1 MISKLKLGMPHLTY
15 NGLDQIWL
23 LKQLGHNHWSM
34 LSSGPALSKDNE
46 RLYASFFC
54 LNLNFNQGQHLYQE
68 NDTVTVDSKL
78 FKYNA
83 QIYRSVHT
91 VSNERNVTTATLDS
105 VFVKKN
111 MSTNELV
118 RDDPHSHINE
128 IEKIDQVFL
137 DEHKKLKKQLRTE
150 HLTDRL
156 VRLQFNPETQFNAV
170 KILYFANYLNLVSQ
184 TEHEF
189 FPEIKNP
196 IKDITVYY
204 FANIGVDDTVYGNT
218 ELINGVY
225 STKLIANN
233 RVIALCN
240 IKR

>member
-1 MISKLKLGMPHLTY
+1 
-15 NGLDQIWL
+15 
-23 LKQLGHNHWSM
+23 
-34 LSSGPALSKDNE
+34 
-46 RLYASFFC
+46 

-91 VSNERNVTTATLDS
+91 VANERNVTTATLDS

-111 MSTNELV
+111 MTTNELV

-189 FPEIKNP
+189 FPGIKDP
-196 IKDITVYY
+196 IKDVTVYY

-218 ELINGVY
+218 ELVDGVY